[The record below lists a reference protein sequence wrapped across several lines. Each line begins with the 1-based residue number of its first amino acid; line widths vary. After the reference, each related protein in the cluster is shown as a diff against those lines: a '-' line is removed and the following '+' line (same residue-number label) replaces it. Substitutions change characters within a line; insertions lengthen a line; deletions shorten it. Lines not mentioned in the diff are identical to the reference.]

1 MQEPIF
7 IASPP
12 RSGSSLTG
20 LLLHSFGLWSG
31 DTKEANEFNPKGFYE
46 NLEISQL
53 LIDYLRENDKENLG
67 KRYQPLILDKT
78 DSSLREKIFDIVKSQ
93 GLKEDQPWFY
103 KDPKIAICRNLL
115 VDAFPNA
122 KWIWVNRSQD
132 RTIRSLMRTDFMDA
146 YTTEKEWASF
156 LAVYGFYKLDLQLK
170 TNVFELNIDKV
181 MNNDQSEVDR
191 LSEFLG
197 LEADFNLSKLLI

>member
-20 LLLHSFGLWSG
+20 LLLHYFGLWSG

-53 LIDYLRENDKENLG
+53 LINYLQENDTENLG

-78 DSSLREKIFDIVKSQ
+78 DSSIREKIFDIVKSQ
-93 GLKEDQPWFY
+93 GLKQDQPWFY

-146 YTTEKEWASF
+146 YTTEQEWSSF

-181 MNNDQSEVDR
+181 MNKDQSEVDR

-197 LEADFNLSKLLI
+197 IEADFTLSKLLI

>member
-31 DTKEANEFNPKGFYE
+31 DTKEGNEFNPKGFYE
-46 NLEISQL
+46 NLEISQI
-53 LIDYLRENDKENLG
+53 LIDYLRANDKENLG
-67 KRYQPLILDKT
+67 KRFHPLMLNHTDISVRQKILDV
-78 DSSLREKIFDIVKSQ
+78 VKSQ
-93 GLKEDQPWFY
+93 GLRDDQPWFY
-103 KDPKIAICRNLL
+103 KDPKIAICRDLL
-115 VDAFPNA
+115 LDTFPNA

-146 YTTEKEWASF
+146 YETEKEWASF
-156 LAVYGFYKLDLQLK
+156 LAVYGFYKQDLKSK
-170 TNVFELNIDKV
+170 TDLFELNIDKI
-181 MNNDQSEVDR
+181 MDKDQSEVER
-191 LSEFLG
+191 LSEYLG
-197 LEADFNLSKLLI
+197 LEADFNLSKLII

>member
-53 LIDYLRENDKENLG
+53 LIDYLRENDTENLG
-67 KRYQPLILDKT
+67 KKYQPLILDKT
-78 DSSLREKIFDIVKSQ
+78 DSSIREKIFDIVKSQ

-146 YTTEKEWASF
+146 YDTEKEWASF

-170 TNVFELNIDKV
+170 TKVFELDIDKV
-181 MNNDQSEVDR
+181 MNKDQSEVDR

-197 LEADFNLSKLLI
+197 IEADFNLSKLLI

>member
-46 NLEISQL
+46 NLQISQL
-53 LIDYLRENDKENLG
+53 LIDYLRENDTENLG

-78 DSSLREKIFDIVKSQ
+78 DSSIREKIFDIVKSQ

-170 TNVFELNIDKV
+170 TKVFELNIDKV

-197 LEADFNLSKLLI
+197 LKADFNLSKLLI

>member
-46 NLEISQL
+46 NLEISQI
-53 LIDYLRENDKENLG
+53 LIDYLRANDKDNLG
-67 KRYQPLILDKT
+67 KRFQPLMLNHTDISVRQKILDV
-78 DSSLREKIFDIVKSQ
+78 VKSQ
-93 GLKEDQPWFY
+93 GLGDDQPWFY
-103 KDPKIAICRNLL
+103 KDPKIAICRDLL
-115 VDAFPNA
+115 LDAFPNA

-146 YTTEKEWASF
+146 YDNEEDWKKF
-156 LAVYGFYKLDLQLK
+156 LAVYKFYKQDLKTK
-170 TNVFELNIDKV
+170 TNVFELDIDKI
-181 MNNDQSEVDR
+181 MDKDQSEVDR
-191 LSEFLG
+191 LSDYLG
-197 LEADFNLSKLLI
+197 IEADFTLSKLLI

>member
-53 LIDYLRENDKENLG
+53 LIDYLRENDTENLG

-78 DSSLREKIFDIVKSQ
+78 DSSIREKIFDIVRSQ

-146 YTTEKEWASF
+146 YATEKEWASF

-181 MNNDQSEVDR
+181 MNKDQSEVDR

>member
-53 LIDYLRENDKENLG
+53 LIDYLRENDTENLG

-78 DSSLREKIFDIVKSQ
+78 DSSIREKIFDIVKSQ

-181 MNNDQSEVDR
+181 MNKDQSEVDR

>member
-53 LIDYLRENDKENLG
+53 LIDYLRENDTENLG

-78 DSSLREKIFDIVKSQ
+78 DSSIREKIFDIVRSQ

-181 MNNDQSEVDR
+181 MNKDQSEVDR

>member
-31 DTKEANEFNPKGFYE
+31 DTKEANKFNPKGFYE

-53 LIDYLRENDKENLG
+53 LIDYLRENDTENLG

-78 DSSLREKIFDIVKSQ
+78 DASIREKIFDIVRSQ

-115 VDAFPNA
+115 IDAFPNA

-146 YTTEKEWASF
+146 YDTEKEWASF

-170 TNVFELNIDKV
+170 TKVFELDIDKV

-197 LEADFNLSKLLI
+197 IEADFNLSKLLI

>member
-46 NLEISQL
+46 NLEISQI
-53 LIDYLRENDKENLG
+53 LIDYLRANDKDNLG
-67 KRYQPLILDKT
+67 KRFQPLMLNHTDISVRQKILDV
-78 DSSLREKIFDIVKSQ
+78 VKSQ
-93 GLKEDQPWFY
+93 GLRDDQPWFY
-103 KDPKIAICRNLL
+103 KDPKIAICRDLL
-115 VDAFPNA
+115 LDAFPNA
-122 KWIWVNRSQD
+122 KWIWVNRNPN

-146 YTTEKEWASF
+146 YETEKEWASF
-156 LAVYGFYKLDLQLK
+156 LAVYGFYKQDLKSK
-170 TNVFELNIDKV
+170 TDLFELNIDKI
-181 MNNDQSEVDR
+181 MDKDQSEVER
-191 LSEFLG
+191 LSKYLG
-197 LEADFNLSKLLI
+197 LEADFNLSKLII

>member
-53 LIDYLRENDKENLG
+53 LIDYLQENDTENLG
-67 KRYQPLILDKT
+67 KRYQPLLLDKT
-78 DSSLREKIFDIVKSQ
+78 DSSIREKIFDIVKSQ

-197 LEADFNLSKLLI
+197 LQADFNLSKLLI

>member
-20 LLLHSFGLWSG
+20 LLLHYFGLWSG

-53 LIDYLRENDKENLG
+53 LIDYLQENDTENLG

-78 DSSLREKIFDIVKSQ
+78 DSSIREKIFDIVKSQ
-93 GLKEDQPWFY
+93 GLKQDQPWFY

-146 YTTEKEWASF
+146 YTTEQEWSSF

-181 MNNDQSEVDR
+181 MNKDQSEVDR

-197 LEADFNLSKLLI
+197 IEADFTLSKLLI